1 MTTDTNPCAD
11 NKQLAHRFM
20 DECWNLGQF
29 ESLRDMVADDCR
41 IHDPV
46 FPSLTAGA
54 DNLKRHIITCR
65 NGFPDLNFTV
75 DDTIGEGDE
84 VVLHWTARGTHRAL
98 FLGLQPTNRSAT
110 VSGTSIFRIKN
121 CKIVEQ
127 WADWNL
133 LSLLEQLGIATATGA
148 KAGAQEKARA

>member
-1 MTTDTNPCAD
+1 MKTETNPCAD
-11 NKQLAHRFM
+11 NKQLVHRFM

-29 ESLRDMVADDCR
+29 ESLREMVADDCR

-46 FPSLTAGA
+46 FPSLTSGA

-65 NGFPDLNFTV
+65 NGFPDLNFTP

-84 VVLHWTARGTHRAL
+84 VVVHWTARGTHRAL

-133 LSLLEQLGIATATGA
+133 LSLLEQLGLAAAPGA
-148 KAGAQEKARA
+148 RAGAQEKARA